1 MTELLRVER
10 LSVVYGRRKNSLVA
24 VDEVSFTIAAG
35 ETVGLVGESGCG
47 KSSLAR
53 ALLRLE
59 DAQGRVVFD
68 STDWLSLTGKDLRR
82 ARRQM
87 QAVFQDPLA
96 SLNPRLSLRECLLE
110 PLTVH
115 QPDLTAAECHKLL
128 QETVKRIGLDDEY
141 LDRFPHELSG
151 GQCQRIAIG
160 RALISKPALVV
171 LDEPVSALDMSI
183 RGQVLA
189 LLATLQRDL
198 DTAYLF
204 IAHDMS
210 AVRYLCQRVLV
221 MFAGEIVE
229 SGSREQIFENPAHP
243 YTRELLR
250 AVLPPERGTQPPAD
264 LNVDALSAPAKSG
277 CPFAPRCSHRTEICV
292 SAKPSLRYLQDGPA
306 SDRQAACHHSE
317 RLPAWGLPGARDP
330 NR

>member
-1 MTELLRVER
+1 MTELLAVEK
-10 LSVVYGRRKNSLVA
+10 LSVSYGHGKQRVRA
-24 VDEVSFTIAAG
+24 VDNVSFIIQAG

-59 DAQGRVVFD
+59 DADGSATFNGQ
-68 STDWLSLTGKDLRR
+68 DWLALRGDTLRR

-96 SLNPRLSLRECLLE
+96 SLNPRMNVRNCLLE
-110 PLTVH
+110 PLSVH
-115 QPDLTAAECHKLL
+115 QPTLAAPEREKLL
-128 QETVKRIGLDDEY
+128 QETIKRVGLDAEY
-141 LDRFPHELSG
+141 LERFPHELSG

-160 RALISKPALVV
+160 RALISKPALVI

-183 RGQVLA
+183 RGQVLG
-189 LLATLQRDL
+189 LLATLQRDQ

-204 IAHDMS
+204 IAHDMA

-221 MFAGEIVE
+221 MFAGEVVE
-229 SGSREQIFENPAHP
+229 SGQRDEIFEHPAHP

-250 AVLPPERGTQPPAD
+250 AVLPPERDSQPPGD
-264 LNVDALSAPAKSG
+264 LNADALSAPAETG
-277 CPFAPRCSHRTEICV
+277 CPFAPRCPHATETCRTRKPPLRLLDNDKDIGNA
-292 SAKPSLRYLQDGPA
+292 SATRKV
-306 SDRQAACHHSE
+306 ACHHSE
-317 RLPAWGLPGARDP
+317 KLPPWTD
-330 NR
+330 

>member
-1 MTELLRVER
+1 MTELLKVER
-10 LSVVYGRRKNSLVA
+10 LTVMYGRGKGRVTA
-24 VDEVSFTIAAG
+24 VNAVNFGISTG

-59 DAQGRVVFD
+59 EADGQIMFNT
-68 STDWLSLTGKDLRR
+68 TDWLALNGSALRR

-96 SLNPRLSLRECLLE
+96 SLNPRFSVRDCLLE
-110 PLTVH
+110 PLSVH
-115 QPDLTAAECHKLL
+115 QPQLADSERREIL
-128 QETVKRIGLDDEY
+128 QETIRRIGLDAEY
-141 LDRFPHELSG
+141 LERFPHELSG

-160 RALISKPALVV
+160 RALIGKPALVV

-183 RGQVLA
+183 RGQVLG

-204 IAHDMS
+204 IAHDMA

-229 SGSREQIFENPAHP
+229 SGRREEIFEHPAHP

-250 AVLPPERGTQPPAD
+250 AVLPPERDTQPPAA
-264 LNVDALSAPAKSG
+264 LNADALNPPATAG
-277 CPFAPRCSHRTEICV
+277 CPFSSRCEHATGLCRTD
-292 SAKPSLRYLQDGPA
+292 KPALRPFDENRNGTA
-306 SDRQAACHHSE
+306 RQVACHHSE
-317 RLPAWGLPGARDP
+317 ELPAWRE
-330 NR
+330 